1 MAGIF
6 EGSFAASVRVDARDL
21 AVMAGWMRDNQQ
33 KVTRS
38 GIVGQALKVVAR
50 SVLEQE
56 PERKVETLEQAYTKL
71 DELGLAPQSTRG
83 LLNMARA
90 LQTEHMAQSGNMESV
105 IKHLR
110 HVATGSGLAKQDM
123 QMSVAQEVMDM
134 STTQR
139 APSMAQKLDIDDDDM
154 EMLNEATSMMRRRGD
169 SAEDIDIA
177 RDKLVGSYQQR
188 NRQKERE
195 RVAAEKQA
203 HEEQITKFKQQ
214 AAFKEPELTPEQ
226 RTANFEGS
234 VIKELGD
241 EWEGPIHKRVIENTR
256 ANYMKRTPDA
266 TDEEFD
272 AWLANMVEAAKH
284 AIESRAERNKEAYEV
299 QERERALR
307 KQAKEAVEA

>member
-38 GIVGQALKVVAR
+38 GVIGQALKVVAR

-56 PERKVETLEQAYTKL
+56 PERQVETLEQAYTKL

-83 LLNMARA
+83 LLNMARS

-110 HVATGSGLAKQDM
+110 HVATGSGMAGQDM

-169 SAEDIDIA
+169 STEDIDIA
-177 RDKLVGSYQQR
+177 RDKLIGSYQQR

-195 RVAAEKQA
+195 RVAAEKKA
-203 HEEQITKFKQQ
+203 HEEQIAKFKQQ
-214 AAFKEPELTPEQ
+214 ALHKEPELTPEQ
-226 RTANFEGS
+226 RTANFEAS
-234 VIKELGD
+234 VVKELGN
-241 EWEGPIHKRVIENTR
+241 EWEGPIHKIVIENTR
-256 ANYMKRTPDA
+256 KLWMIRTPEGTEA
-266 TDEEFD
+266 EFD
-272 AWLANMVEAAKH
+272 EWLARMVEAAKPE
-284 AIESRAERNKEAYEV
+284 IDTRAQRNADAYEA
-299 QERERALR
+299 QERERAQR